1 MYLADAE
8 FAKNLAKAT
17 KNKGNNAH
25 PGQVEYTHWIN
36 CVGDSSAIVRKHG
49 ILPVLKKEDTLKLI
63 IPGLAAIND
72 HFNCTPQ
79 NKATTK
85 AACMEV
91 VKNLFGAKAQFV
103 SSVNGRVLEA
113 SKLYNNP
120 MSLLVFQKLF
130 HAYAI
135 RKHKKSVPFLAGGV
149 YHGCKNAGSHARDS
163 LFMKDGTSKNK
174 WNKVDDFRA
183 FSLVAIKVF
192 VSPQTMATHLYK
204 FMGYGDVQDNAPLR
218 ELKQQITL

>member
-17 KNKGNNAH
+17 KNKGDNAH

-36 CVGDSSAIVRKHG
+36 CVGDSSAIIRKHG

-85 AACMEV
+85 AA
-91 VKNLFGAKAQFV
+91 
-103 SSVNGRVLEA
+103 
-113 SKLYNNP
+113 
-120 MSLLVFQKLF
+120 
-130 HAYAI
+130 
-135 RKHKKSVPFLAGGV
+135 
-149 YHGCKNAGSHARDS
+149 
-163 LFMKDGTSKNK
+163 
-174 WNKVDDFRA
+174 
-183 FSLVAIKVF
+183 
-192 VSPQTMATHLYK
+192 
-204 FMGYGDVQDNAPLR
+204 
-218 ELKQQITL
+218 